1 MNALFHSSC
10 DVSAIRAALLL
21 LPRQNRILWKTF
33 RIMNNNL
40 QKKRNRNPD
49 KWVLLQEWDAA
60 QFTPE
65 TIEREKLA
73 IFTEI
78 NIAACPDKFPVHKDR
93 TAGLHFLTYDTSWT
107 TSKGLVTKDLYD
119 CPLKKRCKCK
129 CQFLVCSSI
138 VQTQL
143 FVKSKHNAAAHAN
156 DTSKGLTYQLR
167 KTIEQAVRTA
177 PLQSAKSLA
186 RNLSNLSP
194 SKQVQLNKYKA
205 VGRVVSSV
213 RAEST
218 TMELC
223 GIRVDSSHGSLH
235 ELCTSLSFANKIRSH
250 NDDSSQYHLNLFY
263 PVCLHHDIRAEHNI
277 VIMVFSTLWMLLN
290 HARVF
295 NSGVPVQLV
304 YDATGSITDV
314 AVQLIGFC
322 FTSFHAHMNLACLG
336 FIPTDTESEESYT
349 TVWTAYRKSLH
360 ALLHKVK
367 LCCIHGC
374 QFCSEIESVLSHPPM
389 ASHKDSEDF
398 KKHVVAVHASLGDQH
413 GGGKNFLKIHSTCVP
428 VFVAHTG
435 LSLTRR
441 KERSAPISRV
451 RKIMRNGT
459 I

>member
-1 MNALFHSSC
+1 MQLRMPMIQARDSLISNERQLSRPSELHLSSRRR
-10 DVSAIRAALLL
+10 V
-21 LPRQNRILWKTF
+21 
-33 RIMNNNL
+33 
-40 QKKRNRNPD
+40 
-49 KWVLLQEWDAA
+49 LQE
-60 QFTPE
+60 
-65 TIEREKLA
+65 I
-73 IFTEI
+73 I
-78 NIAACPDKFPVHKDR
+78 KFI
-93 TAGLHFLTYDTSWT
+93 TL
-107 TSKGLVTKDLYD
+107 
-119 CPLKKRCKCK
+119 
-129 CQFLVCSSI
+129 
-138 VQTQL
+138 QL
-143 FVKSKHNAAAHAN
+143 
-156 DTSKGLTYQLR
+156 G
-167 KTIEQAVRTA
+167 
-177 PLQSAKSLA
+177 
-186 RNLSNLSP
+186 

>member
-156 DTSKGLTYQLR
+156 DTSKGLTYQQR

-186 RNLSNLSP
+186 RNYQIYHPPTWL
-194 SKQVQLNKYKA
+194 QA
-205 VGRVVSSV
+205 SSV
-213 RAEST
+213 E
-218 TMELC
+218 
-223 GIRVDSSHGSLH
+223 
-235 ELCTSLSFANKIRSH
+235 
-250 NDDSSQYHLNLFY
+250 
-263 PVCLHHDIRAEHNI
+263 
-277 VIMVFSTLWMLLN
+277 
-290 HARVF
+290 
-295 NSGVPVQLV
+295 
-304 YDATGSITDV
+304 
-314 AVQLIGFC
+314 
-322 FTSFHAHMNLACLG
+322 
-336 FIPTDTESEESYT
+336 
-349 TVWTAYRKSLH
+349 
-360 ALLHKVK
+360 
-367 LCCIHGC
+367 
-374 QFCSEIESVLSHPPM
+374 
-389 ASHKDSEDF
+389 
-398 KKHVVAVHASLGDQH
+398 
-413 GGGKNFLKIHSTCVP
+413 
-428 VFVAHTG
+428 
-435 LSLTRR
+435 
-441 KERSAPISRV
+441 
-451 RKIMRNGT
+451 
-459 I
+459 